1 MKRYIILF
9 TFIFGMQSAFGQGFN
24 LGEKPGPLPAKEFA
38 FPKYTELFLSNGLKV
53 FVVEDHEQ
61 PTVNLRLQI
70 RGGEVSESI
79 PGTAAMVAEMLTKG
93 AGKRDALT
101 IAKELDG
108 VGAGI
113 TASSSGDITSVTG
126 ESILKHMPIMLEIFS
141 DVLRLASFP
150 EDEFAK
156 LKKQKMSEVK
166 LEKANAGSLLQSLS
180 RKVAYGSN
188 HPSARH
194 KSEASYASI
203 TLDEIKKFYA
213 TYYRPNNA
221 TLAVVGDV
229 KPEEIKAILEKAL
242 ESWEPGDVNEFR
254 TPKPNPMPQ
263 GVYFIA
269 RPSSVQSS
277 TALIATA
284 IPNNHPDFEALRL
297 ASNLMGAGFSGRLF
311 KTLRETYSYT
321 YTPFAYLTSG
331 RDVNRYI
338 CGADVRNS
346 VTDSAIKVMQAEMGK
361 LANETTSNDELDLIK
376 RFVIG
381 QFKMNFENSD
391 YVAGLLLNADYNNQP
406 ISVVKEFPTRFNAIT
421 PEQMKS
427 AVSKHLAKQSIVV
440 VGNPDVLETLRQFGP
455 VYEFTTELEPKKAES
470 KKVDLTPEQLME
482 KHRAA
487 LGGMDNIAKIST
499 LITTGTASFDMNGQE
514 LRGNITMKQ
523 KAPGK
528 QVIVMDFKM
537 FKQSTMTDG
546 NQAWRMMGPQT
557 EEVTDNA
564 EKQEMI
570 DDAHIAQSAR
580 LIELGYTL
588 TIKGQEGSSIV
599 VESKNKTGE
608 VQTMYFDAKTYLL
621 NSVKET
627 AKGPQGEVEVSRLFG
642 NYTDIGGVK
651 FPSKMV
657 IEQGP
662 IVISIDDIKYTVN
675 QEINDSEFKPE

>member
-9 TFIFGMQSAFGQGFN
+9 TLIFGMHTAFGQGYN
-24 LGEKPGPLPAKEFA
+24 LGEKPGPLPAKEFT

-53 FVVEDHEQ
+53 FVIEDHEQ

-79 PGTAAMVAEMLTKG
+79 PGTAAMVTEMLTKG

-108 VGAGI
+108 VGAGVS
-113 TASSSGDITSVTG
+113 ASSSGDITSVTG
-126 ESILKHMPIMLEIFS
+126 ESILKHMPIMLEIFA
-141 DVLRLASFP
+141 DVLRSATFP

-180 RKVAYGSN
+180 RKVAYGAN

-194 KSEASYASI
+194 KSEASYTSI
-203 TLDEIKKFYA
+203 TLDELKKFYG

-229 KPEEIKAILEKAL
+229 KPEEIKSILEKAL
-242 ESWEPGDVNEFR
+242 SSWEPGEVNEFR
-254 TPKPNPMPQ
+254 TPKPEPMAQ

-346 VTDSAIKVMQAEMGK
+346 VTDSAIKVMQSEMAK
-361 LANETTSNDELDLIK
+361 LANEATSNDELDLIK

-406 ISVVKEFPTRFNAIT
+406 ISVVKEFPNRFNAIT

-427 AVSKHLAKQSIVV
+427 AVTKHLAKQSIVV
-440 VGNPDVLETLRQFGP
+440 VGSPDVLETLRQFGP
-455 VYEFTTELEPKKAES
+455 VYEFTTELEAKKAES

-487 LGGMDNIAKIST
+487 LGGMENISKISS

-528 QVIVMDFKM
+528 QVMVMDFKM
-537 FKQSTMTDG
+537 FKQTTMTDG
-546 NQAWRMMGPQT
+546 NQAWRMMGPQS

-570 DDAHIAQSAR
+570 D
-580 LIELGYTL
+580 
-588 TIKGQEGSSIV
+588 
-599 VESKNKTGE
+599 
-608 VQTMYFDAKTYLL
+608 
-621 NSVKET
+621 
-627 AKGPQGEVEVSRLFG
+627 
-642 NYTDIGGVK
+642 
-651 FPSKMV
+651 
-657 IEQGP
+657 
-662 IVISIDDIKYTVN
+662 
-675 QEINDSEFKPE
+675 

>member
-1 MKRYIILF
+1 
-9 TFIFGMQSAFGQGFN
+9 MQSAFGQGFN

-194 KSEASYASI
+194 KSEASYTSI

-242 ESWEPGDVNEFR
+242 GSWEPGDVNEFR
-254 TPKPNPMPQ
+254 TPKPDPMPQ

-421 PEQMKS
+421 SEQMKS

-440 VGNPDVLETLRQFGP
+440 VGNSDVLETLRQFGP

-487 LGGMDNIAKIST
+487 LGGMDNISKIST
-499 LITTGTASFDMNGQE
+499 LITKGTASFDMNGQQMK
-514 LRGNITMKQ
+514 GNFERKQ

-528 QVIVMDFKM
+528 DISILDFKV
-537 FKQSTMTDG
+537 FTQKQITDG
-546 NQAWRMMGPQT
+546 NRAWISMGGQTREITEQAQK
-557 EEVTDNA
+557 NN
-564 EKQEMI
+564 MI
-570 DDAHIAQSAR
+570 ENAHIMESTR
-580 LIELGYTL
+580 LLELGSKMN
-588 TIKGQEGSSIV
+588 IKGQEGNLIIV
-599 VESKNKTGE
+599 EVIDATGDKS
-608 VQTMYFDAKTYLL
+608 TMFFDAKTFL
-621 NSVKET
+621 VEKVT
-627 AKGPQGEVEVSRLFG
+627 AVVKGPQGDYGMIQRMSDYKNVNGITFPGKLTLEQDSVIVVMDNLE
-642 NYTDIGGVK
+642 YTLNA
-651 FPSKMV
+651 P
-657 IEQGP
+657 
-662 IVISIDDIKYTVN
+662 IDD
-675 QEINDSEFKPE
+675 SEYKVD

>member
-1 MKRYIILF
+1 MAHII
-9 TFIFGMQSAFGQGFN
+9 
-24 LGEKPGPLPAKEFA
+24 
-38 FPKYTELFLSNGLKV
+38 V
-53 FVVEDHEQ
+53 
-61 PTVNLRLQI
+61 R
-70 RGGEVSESI
+70 
-79 PGTAAMVAEMLTKG
+79 
-93 AGKRDALT
+93 
-101 IAKELDG
+101 
-108 VGAGI
+108 
-113 TASSSGDITSVTG
+113 
-126 ESILKHMPIMLEIFS
+126 
-141 DVLRLASFP
+141 
-150 EDEFAK
+150 
-156 LKKQKMSEVK
+156 
-166 LEKANAGSLLQSLS
+166 
-180 RKVAYGSN
+180 
-188 HPSARH
+188 
-194 KSEASYASI
+194 
-203 TLDEIKKFYA
+203 
-213 TYYRPNNA
+213 NNA

-242 ESWEPGDVNEFR
+242 SSWEPGDVNEFR
-254 TPKPNPMPQ
+254 TPKPEPMAQ

-346 VTDSAIKVMQAEMGK
+346 VTDSAIKVMQSEMAK
-361 LANETTSNDELDLIK
+361 LANEATSNDELDLIK

-406 ISVVKEFPTRFNAIT
+406 ISVVKEFPNRFNAIT

-427 AVSKHLAKQSIVV
+427 AVTKHLAKQSIVV
-440 VGNPDVLETLRQFGP
+440 VGSPDVLETLRQFGP
-455 VYEFTTELEPKKAES
+455 VYEFTTELEAKKAES

-487 LGGMDNIAKIST
+487 LGGMENISKISS

-528 QVIVMDFKM
+528 QVMVMDFKM
-537 FKQSTMTDG
+537 FKQTTMTDG
-546 NQAWRMMGPQT
+546 NQAWRMMGPQS

-570 DDAHIAQSAR
+570 DEAHIAQSAR

-588 TIKGQEGSSIV
+588 TIKGQEGSSII
-599 VESKNKTGE
+599 VESKNKAGE

-621 NSVKET
+621 NSVK
-627 AKGPQGEVEVSRLFG
+627 
-642 NYTDIGGVK
+642 DD
-651 FPSKMV
+651 SKRST
-657 IEQGP
+657 GRC
-662 IVISIDDIKYTVN
+662 
-675 QEINDSEFKPE
+675 

>member
-1 MKRYIILF
+1 MKRYIILIA
-9 TFIFGMQSAFGQGFN
+9 FIFGMQTAFGQAFN

-79 PGTAAMVAEMLTKG
+79 PGTAAMTAEMLTKG
-93 AGKRDALT
+93 AGKRDALA
-101 IAKELDG
+101 IAKDLDG
-108 VGAGI
+108 VGAGVS
-113 TASSSGDITSVTG
+113 ASSSGDITSVTG
-126 ESILKHMPIMLEIFS
+126 ESILKHMPIMLEIFA
-141 DVLRLASFP
+141 DVLRSATFP
-150 EDEFAK
+150 EEEFAK

-166 LEKANAGSLLQSLS
+166 LEKANAGSMLQSLS
-180 RKVAYGSN
+180 RKVAYGAN

-194 KSEASYASI
+194 KSEASYNSI
-203 TLDEIKKFYA
+203 TVDEIKKFYA

-229 KPEEIKAILEKAL
+229 KPEEIKAVLEKAL
-242 ESWEPGDVNEFR
+242 GTWEPGDVNEFR
-254 TPKPNPMPQ
+254 TPKPEPMPQ

-277 TALIATA
+277 TALTSTA
-284 IPNNHPDFEALRL
+284 LPNSHPDFEALRL

-321 YTPFAYLTSG
+321 YTPFAALTSG
-331 RDVNRYI
+331 RDVNRFI

-346 VTDSAIKVMQAEMGK
+346 VTDSAIKVLQTEMGK
-361 LANETTSNDELDLIK
+361 LANELTPNDELDLIK

-406 ISVVKEFPTRFNAIT
+406 ITVVKDFPQRFTAIT
-421 PEQMKS
+421 SEQMKA
-427 AVSKHLAKQSIVV
+427 AVSKHLAKQSIIV
-440 VGNPDVLETLRQFGP
+440 VGSPDILETLRQFGP
-455 VYEFTTELEPKKAES
+455 VYEYTTDLVPKKAES

-487 LGGMDNIAKIST
+487 LGGMDNISKIST
-499 LITTGTASFDMNGQE
+499 LITKGTASFDMNGQE
-514 LRGNITMKQ
+514 MKGDITMKQ

-528 QVIVMDFKM
+528 QVMVMDFKM
-537 FKQSTMTDG
+537 FKQTQMTDG
-546 NQAWRMMGPQT
+546 NQAWRMMGPQS
-557 EEVTDNA
+557 EEITDLA
-564 EKQEMI
+564 EKQEML
-570 DDAHIAQSAR
+570 DEAHIAQSAR
-580 LIELGYTL
+580 LLELGYSL
-588 TIKGQEGSSIV
+588 TVKGQEGSSII
-599 VESKNKTGE
+599 VEAKNKAGE
-608 VQTMYFDAKTYLL
+608 VQTLNFDAKTYLL
-621 NSVKET
+621 NSVKEI
-627 AKGPQGEVEVSRLFG
+627 AKSPQGEMEVTRLFG
-642 NYTDIGGVK
+642 NYTEVGGVK

-662 IVISIDDIKYTVN
+662 IVISFDDIKYTVN